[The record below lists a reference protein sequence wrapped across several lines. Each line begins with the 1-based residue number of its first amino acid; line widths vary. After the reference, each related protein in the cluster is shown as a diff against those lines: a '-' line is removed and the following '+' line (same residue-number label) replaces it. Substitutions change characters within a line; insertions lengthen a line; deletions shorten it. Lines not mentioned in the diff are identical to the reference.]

1 MIVPVIIAG
10 GSGTRLWPLSR
21 THYPK
26 QFLPLTS
33 EQSLLQQTLLR
44 LKGLQHDPAI
54 IICNEAHRFLTAEQ
68 VRLSDIPHFPI
79 ILEPE
84 GRNTAPAIAL
94 AAFKALETD
103 PEATLLVMPADHD
116 IAEVEVFLDVIAK
129 ATESAIQ
136 GKLITFGIEPTS
148 AHTGYG
154 YIQKG
159 QSLERGFTVKQFV
172 EKPDEVTAKG
182 YVESGQFVWNS
193 GIFMFKAQVYLDMLK
208 RFNHDIFDACFNAM
222 QNQQD
227 DLDFTRVD
235 ASAFL
240 ACPSDSIDYSIM
252 EPLTAQQDDAV
263 VMIPM
268 AAKWSDVGSFD
279 ALWQLLEKDGLQ
291 NAVRGDVIAIDT
303 QDSLLL
309 SENKLLATV
318 GVKSLVV
325 VQTKD
330 AVLVA
335 DKNNTQAIKQV
346 VAQLEQKSR
355 AEIHQHREVFRP
367 WGKFDAIDEGERF
380 LVKRITVKPGA
391 RLSMQMHHHRA
402 EHWVVVSGT
411 AKVTIDNQVQYVT
424 ENQSVYIP
432 ITAVHSLENPGKT
445 ALELIEVQSG
455 SFLDESDIVRFDDEY
470 GRADLQQGNFDD
482 NTE

>member
-1 MIVPVIIAG
+1 MIVPVVIAG

-26 QFLPLTS
+26 QFLPLTG
-33 EQSLLQQTLLR
+33 ELSLLQQTLLR
-44 LKGLQHDPAI
+44 LKGLEHDPAI

-68 VRLSDIPHFPI
+68 VRLSDVPHFPI

-94 AAFKALETD
+94 AAFKAIEKNLD
-103 PEATLLVMPADHD
+103 ATLLVMPADHD
-116 IAEVEVFLDVIAK
+116 IGDVELFLKAITL
-129 ATESAIQ
+129 ATESAGEGQ
-136 GKLITFGIEPTS
+136 LVTFGIEPSS

-159 QSLERGFTVKQFV
+159 QPLERGFTVKQFV
-172 EKPDEVTAKG
+172 EKPDEVTANR
-182 YVESGQFVWNS
+182 YIESGQFVWNS

-222 QNQQD
+222 QKQQD

-240 ACPSDSIDYSIM
+240 ACPSDSIDYAIM
-252 EPLTAQQDDAV
+252 EPLTAQQNDAV

-279 ALWQLLEKDGLQ
+279 ALWQLLDKDDAQ
-291 NAVRGDVIAIDT
+291 NATGGDVIAIDT
-303 QDSLLL
+303 QGSLLL

-318 GVKSLVV
+318 GVKDVVV

-330 AVLVA
+330 AVLIA

-355 AEIHQHREVFRP
+355 VEIHQHREVFRP

-380 LVKRITVKPGA
+380 LVKRITVNPGA

-411 AKVTIDNQVQYVT
+411 AKVTIDNKVQYVT

-455 SFLDESDIVRFDDEY
+455 SFLDESDIVRFEDDY
-470 GRADLQQGNFDD
+470 GR
-482 NTE
+482 E

>member
-1 MIVPVIIAG
+1 MIVPVVIAG

-26 QFLPLTS
+26 QFLPLTG

-44 LKGLQHDPAI
+44 LKGLEHDPAI

-68 VRLSDIPHFPI
+68 VRLSGIPHFPI

-94 AAFKALETD
+94 AAFKALEANLD
-103 PEATLLVMPADHD
+103 ATLLVMPADHD
-116 IAEVEVFLDVIAK
+116 IADNEVFLEAITQ
-129 ATESAIQ
+129 ATQSAEA
-136 GKLITFGIEPTS
+136 GKLVTFGIEPTS

-159 QSLERGFTVKQFV
+159 SQLERGFTVKQFV
-172 EKPDEVTAKG
+172 EKPDEASAQR
-182 YVESGQFVWNS
+182 YLESGQFVWNS

-208 RFNHDIFDACFNAM
+208 RFNHDIFQACFNAM
-222 QNQQD
+222 QKQQD
-227 DLDFTRVD
+227 DLDFTRID
-235 ASAFL
+235 TSAFL
-240 ACPSDSIDYSIM
+240 CCPSDSIDYAIM
-252 EPLTAQQDDAV
+252 EPLTAEQNDAV

-279 ALWQLLEKDGLQ
+279 ALWQLLDKDEQQ
-291 NAVRGDVIAIDT
+291 NAICGDVLAIDT
-303 QDSLLL
+303 QGSLLL
-309 SENKLLATV
+309 SENKLVATV
-318 GVKSLVV
+318 GLKNVVV

-330 AVLVA
+330 AVLIA

-346 VAQLEQKSR
+346 VGQLEQEAR

-367 WGKFDAIDEGERF
+367 WGKFDALDEGERF
-380 LVKRITVKPGA
+380 LVKRITVNPGA

-411 AKVTIDNQVQYVT
+411 AKVTIDNKVQYVT

-455 SFLDESDIVRFDDEY
+455 SFLDESDIVRFDDDY
-470 GRADLQQGNFDD
+470 GRK
-482 NTE
+482 

>member
-1 MIVPVIIAG
+1 MLVPVVIAG

-26 QFLPLTS
+26 QFLSLTG

-44 LKGLQHDPAI
+44 LKGLDHDPAI

-68 VRLSDIPHFPI
+68 VRLTEIPHLPI

-94 AAFKALETD
+94 AAFKVLEINPD
-103 PEATLLVMPADHD
+103 ATLLVMPADHD
-116 IAEVEVFLDVIAK
+116 IGNVEQFLNAITL
-129 ATESAIQ
+129 ATESTKKN
-136 GKLITFGIEPTS
+136 KLVTFGIEPTS

-159 QSLERGFTVKQFV
+159 QSLERGFTAKQFV
-172 EKPDEVTAKG
+172 EKPDEVTAMR
-182 YVESGQFVWNS
+182 YLESGQFVWNS

-208 RFNHDIFDACFNAM
+208 RFNHDIFRACFNAM

-240 ACPSDSIDYSIM
+240 ACPSDSIDYAIM

-279 ALWQLLEKDGLQ
+279 TLWQLLDKDDKQ
-291 NAVRGDVIAIDT
+291 NAICGDVIAIDT

-318 GVKSLVV
+318 GVKDVVV

-330 AVLVA
+330 AVLIA
-335 DKNNTQAIKQV
+335 DKNNTQAIKQA
-346 VAQLEQKSR
+346 VAQLEQISR
-355 AEIHQHREVFRP
+355 EEIHQHREVYRP

-380 LVKRITVKPGA
+380 LVKRITVNPGA

-402 EHWVVVSGT
+402 EHWVVVSGI
-411 AKVTIDNQVQYVT
+411 AKVTIDKKVQYVT

-432 ITAVHSLENPGKT
+432 ITAVHSLENPGKI

-455 SFLDESDIVRFDDEY
+455 SFLDESDIVRFEDDY
-470 GRADLQQGNFDD
+470 GR
-482 NTE
+482 E

>member
-1 MIVPVIIAG
+1 MIVPVVIAG

-26 QFLPLTS
+26 QFLPLTG

-44 LKGLQHDPAI
+44 LKGLEHDPAI

-68 VRLSDIPHFPI
+68 VRLSEISHSPI

-94 AAFKALETD
+94 AAFKALETNLD
-103 PEATLLVMPADHD
+103 ATLLVMPADHD
-116 IAEVEVFLDVIAK
+116 IADVEVFLDAVTQA
-129 ATESAIQ
+129 AVSAEN
-136 GKLITFGIEPTS
+136 GKLVTFGIEPTS

-172 EKPDEVTAKG
+172 EKPDKATAKG
-182 YVESGQFVWNS
+182 YVESGQYVWNS

-208 RFNHDIFDACFNAM
+208 RFNNDIFEACSNAM
-222 QNQQD
+222 QSQQD
-227 DLDFTRVD
+227 DLDFTRINS
-235 ASAFL
+235 SAFL
-240 ACPSDSIDYSIM
+240 ACPSDSIDYAIM
-252 EPLTAQQDDAV
+252 EPLTAEQNDAV
-263 VMIPM
+263 VMFPM
-268 AAKWSDVGSFD
+268 AANWSDVGSFD
-279 ALWQLLEKDGLQ
+279 ALWQLLDKDEQQ
-291 NAVRGDVIAIDT
+291 NATRGDVIAIDT
-303 QDSLLL
+303 QGSLLL

-318 GVKSLVV
+318 GVKDVVV

-330 AVLVA
+330 AVLIA
-335 DKNNTQAIKQV
+335 DKKNTQAIKQV

-355 AEIHQHREVFRP
+355 AEIHQHREVYRP

-380 LVKRITVKPGA
+380 LVKRITVNPGA

-411 AKVTIDNQVQYVT
+411 AKVTLDNKVQYVT

-455 SFLDESDIVRFDDEY
+455 SFLDESDIVRFEDDY
-470 GRADLQQGNFDD
+470 GRK
-482 NTE
+482 